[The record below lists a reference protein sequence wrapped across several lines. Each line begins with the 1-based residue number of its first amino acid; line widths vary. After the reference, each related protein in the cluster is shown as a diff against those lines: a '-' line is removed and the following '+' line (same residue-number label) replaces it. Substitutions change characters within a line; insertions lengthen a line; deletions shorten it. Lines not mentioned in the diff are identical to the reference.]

1 MNTNL
6 QNELN
11 NYSNKSSNKKYYIFA
26 LILLL
31 ASGVAYYYFD
41 KNSTNKKQQISYNT
55 QKIKKG
61 DLEVVVNATG
71 NLKPTNSV
79 EIGIEVSGTIK
90 EIYVDFNDE
99 VTVGQVLA
107 VLDTRKLQSQVDS
120 SSASLIIAKANQQES
135 LVNVNN
141 KKLNLDRTLKMY
153 NQSNKKYPSKNE
165 VDEVR
170 FAYESSLAS
179 YDSAKAKVLQ
189 AQSNLKTDQ
198 QNLEK
203 AVVKSSINGIVLNR
217 EVEVGQTLAA
227 TMSAPKLFTLAKD
240 LTNMDLIVSI
250 DEADVADIK
259 KDLDVTFNV
268 DAHPNEIFKG
278 KIKQVRYNPVEVN
291 GVITYET
298 VVGVNNERL
307 LLRPGMTASAK
318 IITKESKDNILIPN
332 TALRFKPLIQE
343 PQAKQNSGMNN
354 LVGAR
359 APRKSGESKNI
370 NKSEFKEVWI
380 LENKEPKKVRVKI
393 LESDGKFTSVE
404 SHDLKIDDE
413 IIVSQRSGNEWRK
426 NNNWI

>member
-6 QNELN
+6 QDELN

-359 APRKSGESKNI
+359 APRKSGEPKNI
-370 NKSEFKEVWI
+370 NKSEFKEIWI

-404 SHDLKIDDE
+404 SRDLKIDDE
-413 IIVSQRSGNEWRK
+413 IIVSQRSGNE
-426 NNNWI
+426 